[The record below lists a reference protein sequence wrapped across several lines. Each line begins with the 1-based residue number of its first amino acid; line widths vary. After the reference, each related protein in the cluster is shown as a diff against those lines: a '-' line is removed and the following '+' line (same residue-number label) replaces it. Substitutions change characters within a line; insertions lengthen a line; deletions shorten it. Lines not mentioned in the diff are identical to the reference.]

1 MNKRKLLLLQADDY
15 LTIAGSTAVVDTNT
29 IYRINGSANRR
40 NGGMTLFSPNIFS
53 HDTIIGD
60 KDQSALNNRL
70 STKFDD
76 IDYYGAG

>member
-40 NGGMTLFSPNIFS
+40 NGGMTLFSPNIFL
-53 HDTIIGD
+53 TT
-60 KDQSALNNRL
+60 R
-70 STKFDD
+70 
-76 IDYYGAG
+76 